1 MYGMHTDT
9 EYLVRLHVV
18 LEPVGQPWVNIDVGG
33 QHSGQQLLAQQKFDF
48 EFTARRACD
57 LKITHFAKSD
67 LDPSTAVIV
76 KEIGFFGIVD
86 PQFVWAGS
94 YAPDYPSHWP
104 DKTTPLPGQGYLGW
118 NGVYRLE
125 FSVPVFTWMHRTMN
139 LGWIYQ

>member
-1 MYGMHTDT
+1 
-9 EYLVRLHVV
+9 
-18 LEPVGQPWVNIDVGG
+18 VGQPWVNIDVGG

-118 NGVYRLE
+118 NGVYVLN
-125 FSVPVFTWMHRTMN
+125 FAVPVFTWMHKTLD